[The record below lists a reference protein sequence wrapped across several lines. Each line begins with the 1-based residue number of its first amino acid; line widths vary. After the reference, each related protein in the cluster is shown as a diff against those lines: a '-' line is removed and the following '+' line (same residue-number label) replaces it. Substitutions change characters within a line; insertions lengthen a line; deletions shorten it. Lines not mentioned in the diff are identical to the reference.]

1 MKNPDMILYRAAIG
15 QIMADAGIT
24 RSTIQEMVRE
34 VIQEKVNKQFQ
45 YIASEEIRKYGFKS
59 TIDRELTD
67 AVRAAI
73 RQELRN
79 VSIGVTITDW
89 REKDGERSAS
99 L

>member
-1 MKNPDMILYRAAIG
+1 MANEKILYRAAIG

-34 VIQEKVNKQFQ
+34 AIHEKVEKQFQ

-59 TIDRELTD
+59 TIDRELSD
-67 AVRAAI
+67 AIRAVI

-79 VSIGVTITDW
+79 VNISVAVSD
-89 REKDGERSAS
+89 RRSE
-99 L
+99 